1 MYKVAIIDDEPLVC
15 RRLAE
20 KVDWKEWDC
29 TVCGTGSN
37 GFEGIEL
44 IDRTSPDMVITD
56 VKMPGMDGLHLADY
70 IHHHYPHIITIILS
84 GYNDF
89 DYAREALRHHVFDY
103 LLKPIDKD
111 DFSQA
116 MHKAMSFLH
125 QRMDTT
131 QPEQTPERRNEVSP
145 FIESGLLMDYML
157 NNNHKLKS
165 SQEIVKKLSST
176 VHKGQVIV
184 YDLLN
189 AWEQN
194 KVEQNRSLYQFAIN
208 NILQEIYQRHRC
220 GVHVIWIADKCVI
233 VAKFDASMPSSIARE
248 RVLEAT
254 KEGAEQVKTYFK
266 TKAFWG
272 MGMFFNRIDELY
284 SSYQSAHHSLANHLF
299 WNLEFHEAEQPPSLN
314 GVVTIE
320 KTLYKWINEGN
331 EAEADNEIDR
341 LADKLRKARNIDN
354 VYSVS
359 LEILIHLNNMTRE
372 WDVQVHFPTLNDIKQ
387 HSFYED
393 LIVELR
399 QIIEGT
405 CRAIAKKRLM
415 IHSPLM
421 DKIMLFVKDHYDDVD
436 MSLQFVADRFHLST
450 SHLSRF
456 FKKEIGLN
464 FNEFLTQERIEQA
477 KRLME
482 EKYWL
487 TSQELAYQVGFT
499 DGKYFGQVFK
509 KYCGSTPTE
518 YRGRMTDTHNKE

>member
-1 MYKVAIIDDEPLVC
+1 MYRVAIIDDEPLVC

-20 KVDWKEWDC
+20 KVDWKEWNC

-37 GFEGIEL
+37 GFEGMEL
-44 IDRTSPDMVITD
+44 IDRTSPDIVVTD
-56 VKMPGMDGLHLADY
+56 VKMPGMDGLELADY
-70 IHHHYPHIITIILS
+70 IYQHYPNIITIILS

-89 DYAREALRHHVFDY
+89 DYARAAIRHHVFDY

-111 DFSQA
+111 EFSQT
-116 MHKAMSFLH
+116 MHNAMSFLH
-125 QRMDTT
+125 QRSDT
-131 QPEQTPERRNEVSP
+131 PRNEQLPQQGDEISP
-145 FIESGLLMDYML
+145 IIESRMLMDYML

-165 SQEIVKKLSST
+165 SQEIIKKLSSSI
-176 VHKGQVIV
+176 HKGQVIV

-194 KVEQNRSLYQFAIN
+194 KIEQNRSLYQFAII

-220 GVHVIWIADKCVI
+220 GVNVIWIADKCVI
-233 VAKFDASMPSSIARE
+233 VAKFDASMPSSIAKT

-254 KEGAEQVKTYFK
+254 KEGAEQVKLYFK

-284 SSYQSAHHSLANHLF
+284 SSYQSALHNQANHLF
-299 WNLEFHEAEQPPSLN
+299 WNLEFHEAEQQPSLN
-314 GVVTIE
+314 GVVNIE
-320 KTLYKWINEGN
+320 KELYKWINEGN
-331 EAEADNEIDR
+331 VAEAILEFDR
-341 LADKLRKARNIDN
+341 LAEMLRKARNIDH

-372 WDVQVHFPTLNDIKQ
+372 WDVQVVFPTLNDIKQ

-393 LIVELR
+393 LVIELR
-399 QIIEGT
+399 QIIEAS
-405 CRAIAKKRLM
+405 CLAITKKRLM
-415 IHSPLM
+415 ILSPLM
-421 DKIMLFVKDHYDDVD
+421 DKIVMFVKDHYDHGD
-436 MSLQFVADRFHLST
+436 MSLQFVADQFHMSA
-450 SHLSRF
+450 SHLSRI
-456 FKKEIGLN
+456 FKKEQSIN
-464 FNEFLTQERIEQA
+464 FNEFLTQVRI
-477 KRLME
+477 E

-487 TSQELAYQVGFT
+487 TSQELASQVGFI

-518 YRGRMTDTHNKE
+518 YRGRMTGTHHKE